1 MADDRTSRVQLNLD
15 RLRGGDDRARGEL
28 LALARDRLVALTRV
42 MLRDY
47 GRLRR
52 WEQTD
57 DVLQNALI
65 RLDRALREVT
75 PGSARDFYGLATLQV
90 RRELIDLARHHY
102 GPEGW
107 GARHASGQLDGS
119 GDADGDGRPLT
130 PEAPDLTHEPG
141 RLAAWGEFHVQAE
154 SLPDDEREV
163 FGLVWYQGLT
173 HGEAAEILGVS
184 TKTVQRRWHSACLRL
199 HDVMGGDLP
208 GF

>member
-1 MADDRTSRVQLNLD
+1 MADDRTSCVQLNLE

-28 LALARDRLVALTRV
+28 MALARDRLVALTRV

-47 GRLRR
+47 GRVRR

-65 RLDRALREVT
+65 RLDRALKEVP
-75 PGSARDFYGLATLQV
+75 PGSAREFYGLATLQV
-90 RRELIDLARHHY
+90 RRELIDLARRHY

-107 GARHASGQLDGS
+107 GARHASGELDGS
-119 GDADGDGRPLT
+119 LDDGRGRPPA

-141 RLAAWGEFHVQAE
+141 RLAAWGEFHAQVE
-154 SLPDDEREV
+154 SLPDDDREA

-173 HGEAAEILGVS
+173 HAQAAEVVGVS
-184 TKTVQRRWHSACLRL
+184 TKTIQRRWHSACLRL
-199 HDVMGGDLP
+199 HEVMGGDLP